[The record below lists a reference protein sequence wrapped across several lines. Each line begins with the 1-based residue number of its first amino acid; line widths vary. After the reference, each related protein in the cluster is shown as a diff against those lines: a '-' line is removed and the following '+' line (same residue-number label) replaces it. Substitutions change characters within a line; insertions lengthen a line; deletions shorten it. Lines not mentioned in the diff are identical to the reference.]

1 MFRLI
6 TSIITRRRTFFTLI
20 KLICHHNSILHL
32 LLHYLIIIIIIITT
46 MIITDWSGLS
56 PSAPPASRV
65 ISTRIKTT
73 MLSSEIMHQNTIIMA
88 SLMVIIMIIIMII
101 INTLISTNH
110 LQELMCKIYY
120 LFHNLVLAVKLFEMV
135 YEDLGNKNIQEHC

>member
-73 MLSSEIMHQNTIIMA
+73 MLSSEIMHQNTIIMV
-88 SLMVIIMIIIMII
+88 MVIIMII

-110 LQELMCKIYY
+110 LPELMCKIYN